1 MRNFGLDLSLICVR
15 LRATPFRRN
24 AIMIPQKHRLCSL
37 SATLRGLM
45 LAAVMSVPCVSAA
58 AHAECP
64 DLDGDTDVDIDD
76 LTVVITSHG
85 LCFPGDACTADIDG
99 DGEVTSSDIGLL
111 IMEFGDCPTWYTVLE
126 QNPDPNVVWDAT
138 LAAAITATGKPWR
151 VLDNLSGIEMVLIPP
166 GNFHMGGGNPWLDSS
181 GVIYGPPLP
190 LNECCEHLVYLTNA
204 FYVGRTEVTQAD
216 WIAIMGTNPSHF
228 TGDTS
233 RPVEGVSWN
242 DIQPFCTATGL
253 RLLTEAEWE
262 YAFRAGTQTALH
274 GMPGYLSGT
283 SLVTQAA
290 TIAWTSVIPLKQV
303 STQPV
308 AGKAANS
315 FGLFD
320 MAGNVAEWVN
330 DWYCFDNNCTAAGA
344 INPTGPSSSPDGRA
358 YRNGGYSDLDCRS
371 TMRGGYSPDIRYQ
384 NLGFRVAKT
393 P

>member
-1 MRNFGLDLSLICVR
+1 
-15 LRATPFRRN
+15 
-24 AIMIPQKHRLCSL
+24 
-37 SATLRGLM
+37 
-45 LAAVMSVPCVSAA
+45 
-58 AHAECP
+58 
-64 DLDGDTDVDIDD
+64 
-76 LTVVITSHG
+76 
-85 LCFPGDACTADIDG
+85 
-99 DGEVTSSDIGLL
+99 
-111 IMEFGDCPTWYTVLE
+111 
-126 QNPDPNVVWDAT
+126 
-138 LAAAITATGKPWR
+138 
-151 VLDNLSGIEMVLIPP
+151 
-166 GNFHMGGGNPWLDSS
+166 
-181 GVIYGPPLP
+181 
-190 LNECCEHLVYLTNA
+190 
-204 FYVGRTEVTQAD
+204 
-216 WIAIMGTNPSHF
+216 
-228 TGDTS
+228 
-233 RPVEGVSWN
+233 VSWN

-330 DWYCFDNNCTAAGA
+330 DWYSYTTNGTAAGA

-358 YRNGGYSDLDCRS
+358 YRNGGYSDGDCRS
-371 TMRGGYSPDIRYQ
+371 TMRGGYSPEIRCQ

>member
-1 MRNFGLDLSLICVR
+1 
-15 LRATPFRRN
+15 
-24 AIMIPQKHRLCSL
+24 MIPEKHRLFSL
-37 SATLRGLM
+37 SATLRGMM
-45 LAAVMSVPCVSAA
+45 LAAVMSVPCVSTS
-58 AHAECP
+58 AHAQCP

-76 LTVVITSHG
+76 LTVMITSYG

-166 GNFHMGGGNPWLDSS
+166 GNFHMGGGNPWKDSS
-181 GVIYGPPLP
+181 GGNYGPPLP
-190 LNECCEHLVYLTNA
+190 LNECCVHLVYLTNA

-262 YAFRAGTQTALH
+262 YAFRAGTETALH

-290 TIAWTSVIPLKQV
+290 TIAWTSVIPLKLKQV
-303 STQPV
+303 CDQIQ
-308 AGKAANS
+308 G
-315 FGLFD
+315 
-320 MAGNVAEWVN
+320 
-330 DWYCFDNNCTAAGA
+330 
-344 INPTGPSSSPDGRA
+344 
-358 YRNGGYSDLDCRS
+358 
-371 TMRGGYSPDIRYQ
+371 
-384 NLGFRVAKT
+384 
-393 P
+393 